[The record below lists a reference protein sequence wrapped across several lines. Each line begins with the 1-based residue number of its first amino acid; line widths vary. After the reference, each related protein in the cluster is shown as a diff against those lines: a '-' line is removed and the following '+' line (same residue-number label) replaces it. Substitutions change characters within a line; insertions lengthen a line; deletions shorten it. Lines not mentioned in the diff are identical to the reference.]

1 MSCTKYDRM
10 EIEESTS
17 EKEGEVQGSK
27 PFVVPSIRVRPGDQ
41 VALLVAEVLNFELA
55 QGSMPT

>member
-1 MSCTKYDRM
+1 M

-17 EKEGEVQGSK
+17 EKEGEVQGAK